1 MIVWV
6 SAILKHICF
15 SQGAVLYLLFTFF
28 TFQDEQIDLGKQE
41 LGVGE
46 IQQKI
51 KEYNA
56 QINSN
61 LYMVFVS
68 DK

>member
-1 MIVWV
+1 M
-6 SAILKHICF
+6 
-15 SQGAVLYLLFTFF
+15 LYLLFTFF